1 MQIVTSEPIQNR
13 RLHGQSVAE
22 FSVSDALGMYQRLR
36 QRGQNSTLARLSVEA
51 HCSELSPEQRGRVR
65 QLLRAQDS
73 SVA

>member
-1 MQIVTSEPIQNR
+1 MISNSIQENSMR
-13 RLHGQSVAE
+13 RKFVAE

-51 HCSELSPEQRGRVR
+51 HCSELSPEQRDRVR